1 MIDLKNE
8 IRIHSFETLGAV
20 DAVKEPLPVITGN
33 LNEPSAD
40 KTTVPAS
47 RFKNGGV
54 TVLK

>member
-1 MIDLKNE
+1 MRNE
-8 IRIHSFETLGAV
+8 VCHIANE
-20 DAVKEPLPVITGN
+20 DAVKEPANEPLPVITGS